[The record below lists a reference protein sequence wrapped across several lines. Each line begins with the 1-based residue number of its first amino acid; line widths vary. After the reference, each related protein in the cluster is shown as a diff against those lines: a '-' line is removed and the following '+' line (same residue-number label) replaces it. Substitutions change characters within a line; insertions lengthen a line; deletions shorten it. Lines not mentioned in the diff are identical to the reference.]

1 MKLKQL
7 KNVAILTLTILTLD
21 SCVTE
26 KRCRDSFPCSNSTE
40 IVTRIKDTTIV
51 TSRTS
56 FDTIFRFR
64 QVDTLFFRDKET
76 RIETKVIRL
85 PGDSIFI
92 ESTCPSDTIRIEKV
106 VQTIKNVGLLE
117 DDSFKKAAKG
127 FLIAL
132 SFLILV
138 FFSAGYFAKNI
149 KKK

>member
-26 KRCRDSFPCSNSTE
+26 KRCRETFPCSNSTE

-56 FDTIFRFR
+56 FDTIFRFK

-85 PGDSIFI
+85 PGDSIFV
-92 ESTCPSDTIRIEKV
+92 ESICPSDTIRVEKV
-106 VQTIKNVGLLE
+106 VQTIKNVGLLQDE
-117 DDSFKKAAKG
+117 SLKKAIKFVAFGAG
-127 FLIAL
+127 FLILLLFAG
-132 SFLILV
+132 
-138 FFSAGYFAKNI
+138 GYFLKSLKN
-149 KKK
+149 K

>member
-26 KRCRDSFPCSNSTE
+26 KRCRETFPCSNSTE

-56 FDTIFRFR
+56 FDTIFRFK

-76 RIETKVIRL
+76 RIETKIIRL
-85 PGDSIFI
+85 PGDSIFV
-92 ESTCPSDTIRIEKV
+92 ESICPSDTIRVEKV
-106 VQTIKNVGLLE
+106 VQTIKNVGLLQDE
-117 DDSFKKAAKG
+117 SLKKAIKFVAFGAG
-127 FLIAL
+127 FLILLLFAG
-132 SFLILV
+132 
-138 FFSAGYFAKNI
+138 GYFLKSLKN
-149 KKK
+149 K